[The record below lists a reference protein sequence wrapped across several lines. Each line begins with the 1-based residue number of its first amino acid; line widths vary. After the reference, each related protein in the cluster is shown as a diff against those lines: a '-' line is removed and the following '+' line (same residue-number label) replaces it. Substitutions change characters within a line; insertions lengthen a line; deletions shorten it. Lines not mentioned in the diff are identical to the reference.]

1 MTRSNRMKVVH
12 NYAQTKE
19 TEAATMASSSRNA
32 FEQQKDRLS
41 QLHDYR
47 QEYWTKLS
55 NTKSSHFNAASLQ
68 DYRIFISRIDQAIEQ
83 QQQVVNSAEQDHKIK
98 QQDWMHKRTK
108 AKAIE
113 TVVTNLEEK
122 ERKHAQKVEQKDM
135 DEQGQKVKIR
145 FYETEE

>member
-1 MTRSNRMKVVH
+1 MTRSSRMKVVH

-19 TEAATMASSSRNA
+19 TEAATMASSSRTA
-32 FEQQKDRLS
+32 VEQQKDRLT

-47 QEYWTKLS
+47 HEYWSKLVNS
-55 NTKSSHFNAASLQ
+55 QSTRFNAASLQ

-83 QQQVVNSAEQDHKIK
+83 QKQVVNTAEQDHHVK
-98 QQDWMHKRTK
+98 QQDWMQKRTK

-122 ERKHAQKVEQKDM
+122 ERKHAQKVEQKAM
-135 DEQGQKVKIR
+135 DEQGQKIR
-145 FYETEE
+145 IKLYETE

>member
-19 TEAATMASSSRNA
+19 TEAATVASSSRVTC
-32 FEQQKDRLS
+32 EQQKDRLT

-47 QEYWTKLS
+47 QEYWSKLINS
-55 NTKSSHFNAASLQ
+55 QSTRFNAASLQ

-83 QQQVVNSAEQDHKIK
+83 QQNVVKSAEKDHEIK
-98 QQDWMHKRTK
+98 QHDWMQKRTK

-113 TVVTNLEEK
+113 TVVSNLEEK
-122 ERKHAQKVEQKDM
+122 ERKHAQKIEQKAM
-135 DEQGQKVKIR
+135 DEQGQKIR
-145 FYETEE
+145 IKLYETE

>member
-19 TEAATMASSSRNA
+19 TEAATVASSSRNA
-32 FEQQKDRLS
+32 FEQQKDRLN

-55 NTKSSHFNAASLQ
+55 NSKSTHFNAASLQ

-83 QQQVVNSAEQDHKIK
+83 QKQVVNTAEKDHEVK
-98 QQDWMHKRTK
+98 QQDWMQKRTK
-108 AKAIE
+108 SKAIE

-122 ERKHAQKVEQKDM
+122 ERKHAQKVEQNTM
-135 DEQGQKVKIR
+135 DEQGQKIKIR
-145 FYETEE
+145 FFETE